1 MGRRG
6 DASGPRAKFSQLLP
20 YLLEHKRVLGFVI
33 VLSILGALASLAQPL
48 LVSQVITVVQK
59 GNPLGSLVWGLIA
72 LVVVSGLISGYQHY
86 LLQRTGEGVVL
97 SSRRKLIGRMLRLP
111 ISEFD
116 TRRTGDLVSRVGS
129 DTTLLRA
136 VLTQGLV
143 EAIGGSL
150 TFVGAL
156 IAMLVIDPV
165 LLGLTVLVIAA
176 SVVTVTLLSQR
187 IRVASLAAQVKV
199 GDLAASVE
207 RAISAVRTV
216 RASNATDREI
226 AAVEEDAVGAWKMGI
241 QVAKISAL
249 VVPIAG
255 IAMQV
260 SFLVVL
266 GVGGFRVA
274 SGTITVANLIAF
286 ILFLFL
292 MIVPLGQAF
301 GAITSVNS
309 ALGALGRIQEIIDL
323 PAEDQFDRE
332 IAPLA
337 ITVGAANESVRPDA
351 PAISF
356 EDVHFGYAVA
366 PDVEPDPAGVAGV
379 AEAAGVAQAAGV
391 AEAAGVA
398 QSAGVAESAVEV
410 PSAPET
416 VIVAPAL
423 IGSVLAEPDL
433 LEASLGAANANAADD
448 AAALAALDAAADPDG
463 GMRRLPTAA
472 DLFGTVPPDVD
483 TDTSA
488 PRAVDLST
496 APAFGTSATVASPD
510 FAVATVAAAS
520 DGPQHVRADR
530 LVHAPDDDAT
540 PTASTVQASGMDG
553 ADGIPLENTTGAG
566 AGPAAALA
574 PDLAVAAAAGE
585 PRPVLSGVSF
595 SAPRGRRT
603 ALVGPSGAGKS
614 TILALIERFY
624 DPNAGIVRLG
634 GLDIRTLDR
643 TALRSQIGYVEQ
655 DAPVLA
661 GSLRDNLTLATPD
674 ATDEECIAVLH
685 AVNLGE
691 VLDRDPAGL
700 GAAVGESG
708 VMLSGGERQRLAI
721 ARALLAAPPILLLD
735 ESTSSLDGVN
745 EQMMRAA
752 IDAVAVNRTL
762 IVIAHRLSTVVDS
775 DQIVVL
781 DHGRVIGTGTHSEL
795 VASTPLYRELAKHQL
810 LV

>member
-1 MGRRG
+1 MSTTRSADSAPASSLPSSERPPAKSRFGRRG
-6 DASGPRAKFSQLLP
+6 GTPEGPRATFSQLLP
-20 YLLEHKRVLGFVI
+20 YLFEHKKVLGFVI
-33 VLSILGALASLAQPL
+33 VLSILGAAASLAQPL
-48 LVSQVITVVQK
+48 LVSRVIDIVQK
-59 GNPLGSLVWGLIA
+59 GDPLGALVWALIA
-72 LVVVSGLISGYQHY
+72 LVVISGLISGYQHY

-143 EAIGGSL
+143 EAVGGSL

-165 LLGLTVLVIAA
+165 LLGLTVLVITA
-176 SVVTVTLLSQR
+176 SVVTVVLLSQR
-187 IRVASLAAQVKV
+187 IRTASAAAQAKV

-216 RASNATDREI
+216 RASNATEREI
-226 AAVEEDAVGAWKMGI
+226 AVVEEDARGAWRMGI
-241 QVAKISAL
+241 KVAKISAL

-274 SGTITVANLIAF
+274 SGAITVANLVAF
-286 ILFLFL
+286 ILFLFM
-292 MIVPLGQAF
+292 MIMPLGQAF
-301 GAITSVNS
+301 GAITSVNA
-309 ALGALGRIQEIIDL
+309 ALGALGRIEEIINL
-323 PAEDQFDRE
+323 PAEDQFDRD

-337 ITVGAANESVRPDA
+337 ITVGAANATMLPDA
-351 PAISF
+351 PAIAF
-356 EDVHFGYAVA
+356 EDVHFGYTVA
-366 PDVEPDPAGVAGV
+366 PAPAGSAEPGVEPEPG
-379 AEAAGVAQAAGV
+379 AEAAPLAA
-391 AEAAGVA
+391 AEASIAA
-398 QSAGVAESAVEV
+398 AEV
-410 PSAPET
+410 PPVLET
-416 VIVAPAL
+416 LIIAPA
-423 IGSVLAEPDL
+423 VLDEVFAEPDL
-433 LEASLGAANANAADD
+433 IDAN
-448 AAALAALDAAADPDG
+448 LAAADG
-463 GMRRLPTAA
+463 A
-472 DLFGTVPPDVD
+472 
-483 TDTSA
+483 DTSGPA
-488 PRAVDLST
+488 PAGPRAVL
-496 APAFGTSATVASPD
+496 
-510 FAVATVAAAS
+510 
-520 DGPQHVRADR
+520 R
-530 LVHAPDDDAT
+530 
-540 PTASTVQASGMDG
+540 
-553 ADGIPLENTTGAG
+553 
-566 AGPAAALA
+566 
-574 PDLAVAAAAGE
+574 
-585 PRPVLSGVSF
+585 GVSF
-595 SAPRGRRT
+595 SAPRGLRT

-624 DPNAGIVRLG
+624 DPTAGVVRLG

-691 VLDRDPAGL
+691 VLERDPAGL

-745 EQMMRAA
+745 EQKMRAA

-781 DHGRVIGTGTHSEL
+781 DHGRVVGTGTHSEL